1 MTPAVKAR
9 IRRVLVKGR
18 DRAIAPLVSRLDR
31 MQASN
36 DSRLDELNRR
46 VAGIE
51 AIIEVLEGR
60 AATVSERSVAQGE
73 SQIRL
78 SRRLAEIEKMIGNP
92 PADE

>member
-9 IRRVLVKGR
+9 IRGLLVKGR

-31 MQASN
+31 LQASN

-51 AIIEVLEGR
+51 AIIEILEGR
-60 AATVSERSVAQGE
+60 AATVTERSVAQGE

-78 SRRLAEIEKMIGNP
+78 SRRLAEIEKMLGSS

>member
-1 MTPAVKAR
+1 MTPALKAR
-9 IRRVLVKGR
+9 IRGLLVKGR

-31 MQASN
+31 LQASN

-51 AIIEVLEGR
+51 AIIEILEGR
-60 AATVSERSVAQGE
+60 AATVTERSVAQGE

-78 SRRLAEIEKMIGNP
+78 SRRLAEIEKMLGSS

>member
-9 IRRVLVKGR
+9 IRGLLVKGR

-31 MQASN
+31 MQASS

-51 AIIEVLEGR
+51 AIIEILEGR
-60 AATVSERSVAQGE
+60 AATVTERSVAQGE

-78 SRRLAEIEKMIGNP
+78 SRRLAEIEKMLGSS

>member
-9 IRRVLVKGR
+9 IRGLLVKGR

-31 MQASN
+31 MQASS

-51 AIIEVLEGR
+51 AIIEILEGR
-60 AATVSERSVAQGE
+60 AATVTERSVAQGE

-78 SRRLAEIEKMIGNP
+78 SRRVAEIEKMLGSS